1 MRKREGEA
9 SGGAVSWSS
18 LSSYQSHSDFFF
30 FFNYSWETKA
40 QTEKD
45 WAKFL
50 WNHST

>member
-1 MRKREGEA
+1 MVKP
-9 SGGAVSWSS
+9 VLLPKS
-18 LSSYQSHSDFFF
+18 LRFFF